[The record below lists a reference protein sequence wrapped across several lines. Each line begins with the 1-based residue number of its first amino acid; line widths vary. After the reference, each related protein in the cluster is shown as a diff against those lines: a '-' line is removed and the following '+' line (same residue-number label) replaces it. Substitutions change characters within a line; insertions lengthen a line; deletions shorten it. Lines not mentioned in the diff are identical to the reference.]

1 MSRCWLGA
9 ALAAACASAG
19 AADPSDLW
27 WSAAEP
33 GWGMQ
38 LVRGGEVT
46 FATLFVYDEASRP
59 TFYTATLTATG
70 AAWSGPLYATAGPFF
85 AGGNYDPAQVSARIV
100 GEMTFTPGTAT
111 EAVLGYAVG
120 GVAVSRN
127 VTRQTLRY
135 DNYSG
140 SYPVTT
146 QRVTA
151 RCGDAAAN
159 GDRVA
164 AETVAIAHDHGAITL
179 EWTSASRTC
188 RYTGTYAQTGRLGA
202 AQTSYTCSDGEEG
215 DFAFYELTQ
224 RDGFVSGRFQ
234 GHAISNGCDYR
245 GRFAGLLAM

>member
-1 MSRCWLGA
+1 MSA
-9 ALAAACASAG
+9 A

-27 WSAAEP
+27 WSAAES

-46 FATLFVYDEASRP
+46 FATLFVYDASTRP

-85 AGGNYDPAQVSARIV
+85 ASGSYDPAQVSARIV
-100 GEMTFTPGTAT
+100 GELTFTPGTAA
-111 EAVLGYAVG
+111 EATLGYSVD
-120 GVAVSRN
+120 GVRVSKD

-135 DNYSG
+135 ENYSG
-140 SYPVTT
+140 TYPVAT

-151 RCGDAAAN
+151 RCADAAAN

-164 AETVAIAHDHGAITL
+164 GETVAIAHDHGAITL
-179 EWTSASRTC
+179 DWVQATRTC
-188 RYTGTYAQTGRLGA
+188 RYVGAYAQTGRLGA
-202 AQTSYTCSDGEEG
+202 AQTAYTCSDGEEG
-215 DFAFYELTQ
+215 DFTFYELTL

-245 GRFAGLLAM
+245 GQLAGFRPI